1 VYIGAEFENWGLT
14 VQHTPSYTFVPT
26 TVEGVKN
33 LIKWAK
39 AKGRRVRA
47 AGYRHTWASMY
58 SQDGEIFVSML
69 DLKTATAVPDPTSLL
84 PSRDYT
90 GNEFK
95 VIELETQD
103 VPGSGGKKR
112 LARIGAAVVNE
123 DFRRWAIANNA
134 WTIALNVVMVE
145 YVFFYPPTSRFSGTA
160 LTCIESPLVVQTL
173 SCAMVEESGTRPS
186 VIWSAGSNMSMP
198 MANTKVSP
206 MRSNSGLQPVHLAF
220 LVRSVIPPTH
230 YFPLLTIPRYRHP
243 HHHRTRRYDLR
254 GPSASQTGHQ
264 SRHPSTPGL
273 HRPSCDPRVLHFSGA
288 RSCATR
294 LHPQSRKQLLFRVVL
309 VRVPTPSF
317 CQLLGQHR
325 GPKWGDRLPNIP
337 RSIPTMGRRV
347 ARRRD

>member
-1 VYIGAEFENWGLT
+1 MYIGTEFENWGLT

-103 VPGSGGKKR
+103 VPGSSGKKR

-145 YVFFYPPTSRFSGTA
+145 YVFFTH
-160 LTCIESPLVVQTL
+160 PLVDFQ
-173 SCAMVEESGTRPS
+173 EQR
-186 VIWSAGSNMSMP
+186 
-198 MANTKVSP
+198 
-206 MRSNSGLQPVHLAF
+206 
-220 LVRSVIPPTH
+220 
-230 YFPLLTIPRYRHP
+230 
-243 HHHRTRRYDLR
+243 
-254 GPSASQTGHQ
+254 
-264 SRHPSTPGL
+264 
-273 HRPSCDPRVLHFSGA
+273 
-288 RSCATR
+288 
-294 LHPQSRKQLLFRVVL
+294 
-309 VRVPTPSF
+309 
-317 CQLLGQHR
+317 
-325 GPKWGDRLPNIP
+325 
-337 RSIPTMGRRV
+337 
-347 ARRRD
+347 